1 MAVYS
6 NDPDVD
12 AVGAC
17 VGNKG
22 VRVNAIVSEIGGSEK
37 IDIIAWSEDILD
49 FIARSLSP
57 AQVLMVQAYEE
68 TKEAKVIVA
77 DDKLSLAIGK
87 EGQNARLAARLTGWK
102 IDVKSYSAAQQLG
115 LLDVEEHSQP
125 VADATAD
132 VEEDAVQQEP
142 QQESDNDQD

>member
-1 MAVYS
+1 MREAGFRTKIAVYS
-6 NDPDVD
+6 KDADVD

-22 VRVNAIVSEIGGSEK
+22 VRINAVVSEIGGEK
-37 IDIIAWSEDILD
+37 IDVIPWSEDILD

-57 AQVLMVQAYEE
+57 AQVLMVQANED
-68 TKEAKVIVA
+68 TKEAKVIVP

-102 IDVKSYSAAQQLG
+102 IDVKSYSAAMQSG
-115 LLDVEEHSQP
+115 LLDAESTE
-125 VADATAD
+125 D
-132 VEEDAVQQEP
+132 DAVAE
-142 QQESDNDQD
+142 EKVEKED

>member
-1 MAVYS
+1 M
-6 NDPDVD
+6 D

-22 VRVNAIVSEIGGSEK
+22 VRINAVVSEIGGEK
-37 IDIIAWSEDILD
+37 IDVIPWSEDILD

-57 AQVLMVQAYEE
+57 AQVLMVLANED
-68 TKEAKVIVA
+68 TKEAKVIVP

-102 IDVKSYSAAQQLG
+102 IDVKSYSAAMQSG
-115 LLDVEEHSQP
+115 LLDAESTDGDDG
-125 VADATAD
+125 VAAAATDISVGDEA
-132 VEEDAVQQEP
+132 
-142 QQESDNDQD
+142 